1 MIPKVVQKAFLA
13 YFHLFIQNLKP
24 LETVSILL
32 VDDHPIMQDGVKAL
46 LASENQFQVKA
57 SAKTVGE
64 AEFHL
69 SRASFNLLITD
80 LNLPDQSGL
89 VLIKAARTRYPEMKI
104 IVLSMHDEPHLIRD
118 ILKEGVHGYILK
130 SATNDELKKA
140 IAKVMEGKRF
150 VSEDISGL
158 LLEDFNSKEKHQLL
172 TEREREIVQ
181 LIAKEYSNKEIAE
194 ELFISERTVET
205 HRKNIFRKTNTN
217 SVVGLLKFAYSN
229 HLIKQ

>member
-1 MIPKVVQKAFLA
+1 VKQGFLA
-13 YFHLFIQNLKP
+13 YFQFLIKKFKALNP
-24 LETVSILL
+24 VSILL

-46 LASENQFQVKA
+46 LATESQLQVKA
-57 SAKTVGE
+57 SAKSVSE
-64 AEFHL
+64 AEIHL
-69 SRASFNLLITD
+69 SRASYDLLITD

-89 VLIKAARTRYPEMKI
+89 VLIKAARNRYPEMKI

-140 IAKVMEGKRF
+140 ISKVMDGKRF

-181 LIAKEYSNKEIAE
+181 LIAKEYSNKQIAE

-217 SVVGLLKFAYSN
+217 SVVGLLKFAYNN
-229 HLIKQ
+229 HLLKQ